1 MKLYQKIK
9 KSRLEKGL
17 SLKELHRLLVNYFRE
32 RAITYRSLQRIE
44 AGNTDGRGSSLHQI
58 SAALGISLR
67 DLKKDTEEETRSV
80 DLIKRNKRLG
90 RYVFSEE
97 AYADLLMRQ
106 NRNFMVME
114 LALKPQGRTKIE
126 QDPQLSQDEDKID
139 QIKQILKGLNLPVP
153 VLEDYKILK
162 FEKYVY
168 CLRGQIACYIGKDT
182 YTLRKGDGLSFES
195 SYPHWFENISK
206 MESRCLIMQNPRYL

>member
-1 MKLYQKIK
+1 MKLHQKLKNI
-9 KSRLEKGL
+9 RLEKGL
-17 SLKELHRLLVNYFRE
+17 SLKELHRLIVNYFRT

-44 AGNTDGRGSSLHQI
+44 AGDTDGRGSSLHQI
-58 SAALGISLR
+58 GTALGMSLR

-90 RYVFSEE
+90 RYVFSEK

-114 LALKPQGRTKIE
+114 LALKPQGKTKIE
-126 QDPQLSQDEDKID
+126 QDPELRQDEDKIE
-139 QIKQILKGLNLPVP
+139 QIKQILRSLNLQLPA
-153 VLEDYKILK
+153 LEDYKILK

-168 CLRGQIACYIGKDT
+168 CLKGHIACYIGKDT
-182 YTLRKGDGLSFES
+182 YILRRGDGLSFES
-195 SYPHWFENISK
+195 SHPHWFENISK
-206 MESRCLIMQNPRYL
+206 TESRCLIVQNPRYL